1 MMELLEFKNRI
12 FSLFGVNDINEFS
25 DALMKCVSEY
35 DESMMSG
42 YEEIVGSDF
51 SEDWM
56 QKLFQYYAADR
67 KGAKQDFTP
76 KSLARLVSALADEGE
91 IVDQCAGTGSLTIQ
105 RWLEDRRGPF
115 TLEENDEKVIPFLL
129 FNLAVRNM
137 DATVF
142 EKDVLADEIRKVY
155 VVKPGERYAKVVA
168 I

>member
-1 MMELLEFKNRI
+1 MELLEFKNRI

-35 DESMMSG
+35 DESMISG

-91 IVDQCAGTGSLTIQ
+91 IVDQCALALVGVRSEVRISMHKQGGVTWIHEG
-105 RWLEDRRGPF
+105 EGM
-115 TLEENDEKVIPFLL
+115 DE
-129 FNLAVRNM
+129 
-137 DATVF
+137 
-142 EKDVLADEIRKVY
+142 
-155 VVKPGERYAKVVA
+155 G
-168 I
+168 